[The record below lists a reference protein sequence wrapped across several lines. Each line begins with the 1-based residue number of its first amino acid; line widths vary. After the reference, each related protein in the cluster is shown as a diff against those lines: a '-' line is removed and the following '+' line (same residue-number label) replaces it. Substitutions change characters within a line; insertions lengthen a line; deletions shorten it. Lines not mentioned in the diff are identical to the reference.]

1 MNASFYRFRVV
12 SSSLLVAALA
22 GWLAQRGGSPESD
35 EAPPRALDRA
45 FLAGSGSA
53 RVAGVAGPDAASPL
67 AAQATAAAGQVH
79 GRGAQRAE
87 ENAALRQSLAEGKAA
102 PLPAALQVADL
113 PLGNSLG
120 SGKER

>member
-1 MNASFYRFRVV
+1 M
-12 SSSLLVAALA
+12 
-22 GWLAQRGGSPESD
+22 AQRGGSLESD

-53 RVAGVAGPDAASPL
+53 RVAGPDAASPL